1 MLSGNTF
8 NRICICF
15 SVLMTASHC
24 CVHAQGKDTIILRRG
39 QIFIGEVKKAQ
50 LGEITIDDDDMKFLG
65 VKLYKIRLLTTSR
78 PFRIETNDKE
88 IFIGVIKSSTKDGWV
103 NIILGNGDTVACQI
117 TNLSM
122 LIPLEKKFLTRLN
135 GNLSAGFSY
144 TKSSDIGQVNLGS
157 TIQYATRLF
166 SYHLSLSMYGSL
178 DSNEYSR
185 DKEDGSLL
193 TSYSLTPAW
202 FLYGSFAYDRNLE
215 LSIARRYQESF
226 GGGNKLFLRRQWQ
239 LLALSGI
246 AFNEEKSTSGKASGL
261 LVEIPVALVFDFF
274 KYQPHKMEI
283 SSTNYAFFSLSQ
295 KGRARIAADTRLSWE
310 LISNFYLDFSPYLNF
325 DNQPPE
331 GTSNFDYGVVFSL
344 SFKF

>member
-1 MLSGNTF
+1 MTRHIFYCL
-8 NRICICF
+8 RIC
-15 SVLMTASHC
+15 VLLLLMAET
-24 CVHAQGKDTIILRRG
+24 VPVVAQERDTIILHRG
-39 QIFIGEVKKAQ
+39 QVFIGEVKKAQ
-50 LGEITIDDDDMKFLG
+50 LGEITIDDDDLKLLG
-65 VKLYKIRLLTTSR
+65 IKLYKIRLLTTAR

-88 IFIGVIKSSTKDGWV
+88 IFIGVIKSSAKDGWV
-103 NIILGNGDTVACQI
+103 NIILDNGDTAACEI
-117 TNLSM
+117 TNLNM

-157 TIQYATRLF
+157 SIQYATRLF
-166 SYHLSLSMYGSL
+166 QYKLSLSMFGSL

-193 TSYSLTPAW
+193 TTYSLTPAW
-202 FLYGSFAYDRNLE
+202 FLSGSFAYDRNLE
-215 LSIARRYQESF
+215 LSIARRYQESI

-246 AFNEEKSTSGKASGL
+246 AFNEEKSTSGTSSGV

-283 SSTNYAFFSLSQ
+283 NSTNYSFFSLSQ
-295 KGRARIAADTRLSWE
+295 KGRIRLAANTRFSWE
-310 LISNFYLDFSPYLNF
+310 LISNFYLDFNPYMNF

-331 GTSNFDYGVVFSL
+331 GTNNFDYGVVFSL
-344 SFKF
+344 SYKF

>member
-1 MLSGNTF
+1 MKRKLFHSLRILSITLALAKSSF
-8 NRICICF
+8 I
-15 SVLMTASHC
+15 
-24 CVHAQGKDTIILRRG
+24 QGQERDTIVLRRG
-39 QIFIGEVKKAQ
+39 QIFIGTVKKAQ
-50 LGEITIDDDDMKFLG
+50 LGEITIDDDDQKLLG

-103 NIILGNGDTVACQI
+103 NIILDNGDTVACQI
-117 TNLSM
+117 INLSM
-122 LIPLEKKFLTRLN
+122 LIPLEKKFLTRIN

-166 SYHLSLSMYGSL
+166 TYQLSLSMYGSL
-178 DSNEYSR
+178 DSNKYSR
-185 DKEDGSLL
+185 DKEDGALL
-193 TSYSLTPAW
+193 TTYSLTPAW

-246 AFNEEKSTSGKASGL
+246 AFNEEKSTSGKSSGL

-283 SSTNYAFFSLSQ
+283 NSTNYAFFSLSQ
-295 KGRARIAADTRLSWE
+295 KGRARFTADTRFSWE
-310 LISNFYLDFSPYLNF
+310 LISNFFFDLSPYLNF

-344 SFKF
+344 SYKF